1 MLALALALAL
11 QDADYFPLKPGA
23 AWTYRM
29 SSGQAMEVKVVGT
42 SNVGGQACAVVQTN
56 LGPQKSVEHQ
66 AVTRDGLTAFKVE
79 NAAGVFEYPT
89 PILRAKLPFTKG
101 DTWQIRLQE
110 GAQLNTYVYLTEGE
124 EKIKVAAG
132 DFDAWKVV
140 ATLRLPQGQAV
151 MSSWYAKGVGLVKYV
166 YEVNGQPMSAELSA
180 TSLAPTTPPPP
191 RACSKCKAPD
201 KAGGK
206 FCAECG
212 TPF

>member
-1 MLALALALAL
+1 MLAIALTLAL

-29 SSGQAMEVKVVGT
+29 SSGQDMEVKVVG
-42 SNVGGQACAVVQTN
+42 SSQVGGQACAVVETR
-56 LGPQKSVEHQ
+56 LGPQRSLEHL

-79 NAAGVFEYPT
+79 NASGTFEYST
-89 PILRAKLPFTKG
+89 PILRAKLPFAKN

-110 GAQLNTYVYLTEGE
+110 GAQLNTYVYLCEGE

-132 DFDAWKVV
+132 AFDAWKVV

-151 MSSWYAKGVGLVKYV
+151 MSNWYAKGVGLVKQLYDI
-166 YEVNGQPMSAELSA
+166 NGQTMSAELVAASA
-180 TSLAPTTPPPP
+180 LAPAAP
-191 RACSKCKAPD
+191 RACAKCKAVD

-212 TPF
+212 APF